1 MHDKKIYINKSM
13 YSIQGLRTVSN
24 SLPKGLKK
32 VLKKGGHNY
41 STIIE
46 NWSNLVGKKIS
57 NICYPKSVKT
67 NKELKDGVLILNVFH
82 GDQILVEY
90 SKKEIIDKINIFFGY
105 QFIREIRLI
114 LIKEKMK
121 KVSKYNFSKEEK
133 NKLQEKINE
142 INNSNLKQNLTNLIN
157 VFNKKK

>member
-1 MHDKKIYINKSM
+1 MHDKKVYINKSM

-32 VLKKGGHNY
+32 ILKKGGHNY

-57 NICYPKSVKT
+57 NICYPKSVRT
-67 NKELKDGVLILNVFH
+67 NKELKDGILILNVFH
-82 GDQILVEY
+82 GDQIFVEY
-90 SKKEIIDKINIFFGY
+90 SKEEIIDKVNSFFGY
-105 QFIREIRLI
+105 QFIKKIRII

-121 KVSKYNFSKEEK
+121 KVNKNTFSKKER
-133 NKLQEKINE
+133 NKLQKKVDG

>member
-1 MHDKKIYINKSM
+1 M

-32 VLKKGGHNY
+32 ILKKGGHNY

-57 NICYPKSVKT
+57 NVCYPKSVKT
-67 NKELKDGVLILNVFH
+67 NKELKDGILILNVFH
-82 GDQILVEY
+82 GDQLFIEY
-90 SKKEIIDKINIFFGY
+90 SKKEIVDKINAFFGY
-105 QFIREIRLI
+105 QFIKEIRIVL
-114 LIKEKMK
+114 LKEKMK
-121 KVSKYNFSKEEK
+121 KISKYNLNKEEK
-133 NKLQEKINE
+133 NKFKKKVNE
-142 INNSNLKQNLTNLIN
+142 ISNLNLKQNLTNLIN